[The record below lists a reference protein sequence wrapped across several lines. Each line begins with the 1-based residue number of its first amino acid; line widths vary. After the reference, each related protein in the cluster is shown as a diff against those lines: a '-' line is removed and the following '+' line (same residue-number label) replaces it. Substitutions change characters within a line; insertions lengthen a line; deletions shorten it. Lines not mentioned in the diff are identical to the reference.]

1 MSQIDGKKC
10 PILNLVFNSFIRE
23 ESMKILKFLFILLFI
38 SCKSYS
44 DDHSEILNYLKTSND
59 YSYFFKLIK
68 KANYEK
74 LFIKEAKFKKV
85 LYVPDNDAFDRL
97 PLRLQKYIWDETDN
111 QAAKK
116 IIKTHLYTGSV
127 KQVFKDP
134 NKKVVIVERLELNG
148 EKVKIYSNSDL
159 FVKDMV
165 NKEKAIIK
173 DDIEVIPVSCVM
185 YLQPSF
191 SDDRL
196 SASEKRESLVTSCC
210 MLSDE
215 EIDSFIQGDTI

>member
-1 MSQIDGKKC
+1 MKFFNVLIIFFILTFVSKSYADDHDG
-10 PILNLVFNSFIRE
+10 ILNFLNETE
-23 ESMKILKFLFILLFI
+23 E
-38 SCKSYS
+38 
-44 DDHSEILNYLKTSND
+44 
-59 YSYFFKLIK
+59 YSYFLKLIK
-68 KANYEK
+68 KANYES
-74 LFIKEAKFKKV
+74 LFIKEAKFKKI
-85 LYVPDNDAFDRL
+85 LYIPNNDAFDKL

-111 QAAKK
+111 EAAKK

-134 NKKVVIVERLELNG
+134 NKKVVILERIELNG

-165 NKEKAIIK
+165 NKKKSVVK
-173 DDIEVIPVSCVM
+173 DNLEIVPVSCVM

-196 SASEKRESLVTSCC
+196 SSKEKEESFITSCC
-210 MLSDE
+210 MLSNK
-215 EIDSFIQGDTI
+215 EIDNFMKGDTI

>member
-1 MSQIDGKKC
+1 MNI
-10 PILNLVFNSFIRE
+10 F
-23 ESMKILKFLFILLFI
+23 KFLSILLFI
-38 SCKSYS
+38 SLSSKSYS
-44 DDHSEILNYLKTSND
+44 NEHHDILNYLKESD
-59 YSYFFKLIK
+59 RYSYFFKLIK

-85 LYVPDNDAFDRL
+85 LYIPDNDAFDRL
-97 PLRLQKYIWDETDN
+97 PLKLQKYIWDETDN
-111 QAAKK
+111 EAAKK
-116 IIKTHLYTGSV
+116 IIKTHLYAGSV

-134 NKKVVIVERLELNG
+134 NKRVVIIERLELNG

-165 NKEKAIIK
+165 NKKEAIIK
-173 DDIEVIPVSCVM
+173 DNIEIVPVSCVM

-196 SASEKRESLVTSCC
+196 SSSEKRKSLVTSCC

>member
-1 MSQIDGKKC
+1 M
-10 PILNLVFNSFIRE
+10 NVF
-23 ESMKILKFLFILLFI
+23 KFLFILFFI
-38 SCKSYS
+38 SFICKSYS
-44 DDHSEILNYLKTSND
+44 DDHNDILNYLKKTEK

-85 LYVPDNDAFDRL
+85 LYIPDNDAFDRL

-111 QAAKK
+111 EAAKK

-127 KQVFKDP
+127 KQAFKDP

-159 FVKDMV
+159 FIKDMV
-165 NKEKAIIK
+165 NKKKAIIK
-173 DDIEVIPVSCVM
+173 DDVEVIPVSCVM

-191 SDDRL
+191 TDDRL
-196 SASEKRESLVTSCC
+196 SSIEKRESLVTSCC

-215 EIDSFIQGDTI
+215 EIDSFMQGDTI

>member
-1 MSQIDGKKC
+1 MK
-10 PILNLVFNSFIRE
+10 VF
-23 ESMKILKFLFILLFI
+23 KFLFIFVLI
-38 SCKSYS
+38 CQTSKSYS
-44 DDHSEILNYLKTSND
+44 EDHNGILNYLKESD
-59 YSYFFKLIK
+59 KYSYFFKLIK

-74 LFIKEAKFKKV
+74 LFMKEAKYKKV
-85 LYVPDNDAFDRL
+85 LYIPDNDAFDRL

-111 QAAKK
+111 EAAKK
-116 IIKTHLYTGSV
+116 IIKTHLYTGSI

-148 EKVKIYSNSDL
+148 EKVKIYSNNDL

-165 NKEKAIIK
+165 NKNKAIIK
-173 DDIEVIPVSCVM
+173 DNIKIIPVSCVM
-185 YLQPSF
+185 YLQPSY

-196 SASEKRESLVTSCC
+196 SALEKRESFVTSCC

-215 EIDSFIQGDTI
+215 EIDSFMKGDTI

>member
-1 MSQIDGKKC
+1 MI
-10 PILNLVFNSFIRE
+10 VF
-23 ESMKILKFLFILLFI
+23 KFLFIFVLI
-38 SCKSYS
+38 CQTSKSYS
-44 DDHSEILNYLKTSND
+44 EDHSGILNYLKESD
-59 YSYFFKLIK
+59 KYSYFFKLIK

-74 LFIKEAKFKKV
+74 LFIKEAKYKKV
-85 LYVPDNDAFDRL
+85 LYIPDNDAFDRL

-111 QAAKK
+111 EAAKK

-148 EKVKIYSNSDL
+148 EKVKIYSNNDL

-165 NKEKAIIK
+165 KKNKAIIK
-173 DDIEVIPVSCVM
+173 DNMKIIPVSCVM
-185 YLQPSF
+185 YLQPSY

-196 SASEKRESLVTSCC
+196 SALEKRESFVTSCC

-215 EIDSFIQGDTI
+215 EIDSFMKGDTI

>member
-1 MSQIDGKKC
+1 MKFLYIIT
-10 PILNLVFNSFIRE
+10 ILLLLVFFS
-23 ESMKILKFLFILLFI
+23 
-38 SCKSYS
+38 KSYA
-44 DDHSEILNYLKTSND
+44 DDHNDILNYLNETKE
-59 YSYFFKLIK
+59 YSYFLKLIK

-74 LFIKEAKFKKV
+74 LFKKEVKFKKI
-85 LYVPDNDAFDRL
+85 LYIPNNDAFDNL

-111 QAAKK
+111 EAAKK
-116 IIKTHLYTGSV
+116 IIKTHLYTGSI

-134 NKKVVIVERLELNG
+134 NKKVVIVERFELNG

-165 NKEKAIIK
+165 NKKKKLIKGNVEIIP
-173 DDIEVIPVSCVM
+173 ISCVM

-196 SASEKRESLVTSCC
+196 NSNEKENSLITSCC
-210 MLSDE
+210 MLNDE
-215 EIDSFIQGDTI
+215 EIDNFIKGDTI

>member
-1 MSQIDGKKC
+1 
-10 PILNLVFNSFIRE
+10 
-23 ESMKILKFLFILLFI
+23 MKIFKFFFILLFI
-38 SCKSYS
+38 NFIFKSYS
-44 DDHSEILNYLKTSND
+44 DDNNDILGYLKESD
-59 YSYFFKLIK
+59 KYSHFLKLIK

-74 LFIKEAKFKKV
+74 LFVTEAKFKKV
-85 LYVPDNDAFDRL
+85 LYLPDNDAFDRL
-97 PLRLQKYIWDETDN
+97 PLMLQKYIWDETDN
-111 QAAKK
+111 EAAKK

-134 NKKVVIVERLELNG
+134 NKKVVIIERLELNG

-159 FVKDMV
+159 FVKDIV
-165 NKEKAIIK
+165 NKKKAIIK
-173 DDIEVIPVSCVM
+173 DNIEVIPVSCVM

-196 SASEKRESLVTSCC
+196 SSLEKRESFVTSCC

-215 EIDSFIQGDTI
+215 EIESFIQGDTI

>member
-1 MSQIDGKKC
+1 
-10 PILNLVFNSFIRE
+10 
-23 ESMKILKFLFILLFI
+23 MKFFKFLFILFFI
-38 SCKSYS
+38 SLISKSYS
-44 DDHSEILNYLKTSND
+44 NDHHEILNYLKESD
-59 YSYFFKLIK
+59 KYSYFFKLIK

-85 LYVPDNDAFDRL
+85 LYIPDNDAFDRL

-111 QAAKK
+111 EAAKK
-116 IIKTHLYTGSV
+116 IIKTHLYAGSV

-134 NKKVVIVERLELNG
+134 NKKVVIIERLELNG

-165 NKEKAIIK
+165 NKKEAIIK
-173 DDIEVIPVSCVM
+173 DNIEIVPVSCVM

-196 SASEKRESLVTSCC
+196 SALEKRESFVTSCC
-210 MLSDE
+210 MLSDK
-215 EIDSFIQGDTI
+215 EIDSFMKGDTI

>member
-1 MSQIDGKKC
+1 MK
-10 PILNLVFNSFIRE
+10 VFN
-23 ESMKILKFLFILLFI
+23 FLFIIFFI
-38 SCKSYS
+38 SIINKSYS
-44 DDHSEILNYLKTSND
+44 GNHDDILNYLKESD
-59 YSYFFKLIK
+59 KYSYFFKLIK
-68 KANYEK
+68 KSNYEK

-85 LYVPDNDAFDRL
+85 LYIPDNDAFDRL

-111 QAAKK
+111 EAAKK

-165 NKEKAIIK
+165 NKKKAVIK
-173 DDIEVIPVSCVM
+173 GDTEIVPVSCVM
-185 YLQPSF
+185 YLQSSF

-196 SASEKRESLVTSCC
+196 STLENCKSVLTIENREIL
-210 MLSDE
+210 
-215 EIDSFIQGDTI
+215 

>member
-1 MSQIDGKKC
+1 M
-10 PILNLVFNSFIRE
+10 
-23 ESMKILKFLFILLFI
+23 
-38 SCKSYS
+38 
-44 DDHSEILNYLKTSND
+44 
-59 YSYFFKLIK
+59 
-68 KANYEK
+68 
-74 LFIKEAKFKKV
+74 
-85 LYVPDNDAFDRL
+85 
-97 PLRLQKYIWDETDN
+97 
-111 QAAKK
+111 
-116 IIKTHLYTGSV
+116 

-165 NKEKAIIK
+165 NKKKAIIK
-173 DDIEVIPVSCVM
+173 DDIEIVPVSCVM

-196 SASEKRESLVTSCC
+196 SALEKKSFVTSCC

-215 EIDSFIQGDTI
+215 EIDSFMKGDTI

>member
-1 MSQIDGKKC
+1 
-10 PILNLVFNSFIRE
+10 
-23 ESMKILKFLFILLFI
+23 MKFYKFFFILFFI
-38 SCKSYS
+38 SLISKSYS
-44 DDHSEILNYLKTSND
+44 DEHDSILNYLQETD
-59 YSYFFKLIK
+59 RYSYFFKLIK

-85 LYVPDNDAFDRL
+85 LYIPDNDAFDKL
-97 PLRLQKYIWDETDN
+97 PLRLKKYIWDDTDN
-111 QAAKK
+111 EAAKK

-134 NKKVVIVERLELNG
+134 TKKVVIVERLELNG
-148 EKVKIYSNSDL
+148 EKLKIYSNSDL

-165 NKEKAIIK
+165 NKKKAIIK
-173 DDIEVIPVSCVM
+173 DNIEIVPVSCVM

-196 SASEKRESLVTSCC
+196 SSLEKRESLVTSCC

-215 EIDSFIQGDTI
+215 EIDSFMKGDTI